1 MTSLWF
7 SWKTGFFTERDS
19 AGPKIHM
26 EIQGTQNSQNDFK
39 REEHILKTHT
49 SEFENYCTKAIIIQI
64 VWYWHKDRYIINGI
78 ELKVQN

>member
-1 MTSLWF
+1 MQSPSKFQLISCRNEPGDT
-7 SWKTGFFTERDS
+7 
-19 AGPKIHM
+19 KILK

-64 VWYWHKDRYIINGI
+64 VWYCHKDRYIINGI